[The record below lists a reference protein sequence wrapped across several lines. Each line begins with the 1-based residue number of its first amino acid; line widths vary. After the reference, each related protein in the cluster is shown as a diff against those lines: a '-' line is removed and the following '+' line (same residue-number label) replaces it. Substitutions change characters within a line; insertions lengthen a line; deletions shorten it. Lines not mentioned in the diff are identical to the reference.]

1 MTLWSFFSIP
11 FLRRIWGYIGSSSV
25 HKGPGE
31 ATCKRGKRWAQL
43 WLPNHEKRG
52 AYLTITPSKIMET
65 LLCSNRD
72 GEFKR
77 RRINQTN
84 PYGFMGSRPDLSEW
98 F

>member
-52 AYLTITPSKIMET
+52 LP
-65 LLCSNRD
+65 LLLISHP
-72 GEFKR
+72 
-77 RRINQTN
+77 QTKFN
-84 PYGFMGSRPDLSEW
+84 LSCTVRPW
-98 F
+98 

>member
-1 MTLWSFFSIP
+1 MSAHRKEI
-11 FLRRIWGYIGSSSV
+11 
-25 HKGPGE
+25 
-31 ATCKRGKRWAQL
+31 AQAGCAL
-43 WLPNHEKRG
+43 S

-84 PYGFMGSRPDLSEW
+84 PYGFMGIRPDLSEW